1 MKKYLN
7 EIFGLRAKIENW
19 DGKNKLPLYLRNKRE
34 YFVLSLG
41 KFVIRRLLMYL
52 STIINA

>member
-1 MKKYLN
+1 MKKYLD